1 VVYGAEADTD
11 AVARAVVDAE
21 GPALYVMVYGADGV
35 TEELTVGLADTDGTA
50 ECDAEGRDVGLAV

>member
-11 AVARAVVDAE
+11 AVARAVVEAD

-35 TEELTVGLADTDGTA
+35 ADTDGAA